1 MNFNYQKLAKVA
13 LAKVACR
20 LAHKSSV
27 CMRCASVL
35 FETFAPASN
44 FLNPDAF
51 DFSEQIAAHQFC
63 SRHSARH
70 QIFHIQTS
78 LISQRRS
85 LRISF
90 VRDIRP
96 GIRFFTSRYMFQFP
110 TPLCGTRKHTT
121 KYSKR
126 DFMCRGSGPNG
137 QQRNKREKAMYERF
151 IV

>member
-1 MNFNYQKLAKVA
+1 MHA
-13 LAKVACR
+13 
-20 LAHKSSV
+20 
-27 CMRCASVL
+27 CASVL
-35 FETFAPASN
+35 FETFAPASD

-96 GIRFFTSRYMFQFP
+96 SIRFFTSRYMFQFP

-137 QQRNKREKAMYERF
+137 QQRNKREKAMYRKLMP
-151 IV
+151 VRMSAANLMRRLMPD